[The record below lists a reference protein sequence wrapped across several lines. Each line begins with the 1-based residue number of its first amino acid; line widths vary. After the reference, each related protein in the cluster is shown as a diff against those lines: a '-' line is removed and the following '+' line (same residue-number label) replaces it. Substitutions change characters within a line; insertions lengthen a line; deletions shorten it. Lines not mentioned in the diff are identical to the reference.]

1 MFILAFVSLA
11 AYAQSLTVTGKVI
24 DSEGYEV
31 IGSSVTIKGVA
42 GVGTVTDVNGNYT
55 LKVNDASKDVLVFSY
70 VGMTPQEVK
79 VNNRSVINVTLQA
92 DAVLLED
99 VVVIG
104 YAAVPRRDLTGSV
117 TSVSSKELSK
127 VPVSDVTQA
136 LTGRMAGVMVQQSEG
151 TPGASISVR
160 VRGGISITQS
170 NEPLYIIDGF
180 PSEDGMSTLDPA
192 EIETIDVLKDAS
204 AAAVY
209 GARAANGVVIIT
221 TKKGKMGKPVIN
233 FSAKVG
239 FVTKANYK
247 EVYDGDGYM
256 KYREDWYKTATY
268 GMNPETGRYEAYQ
281 TGTIKPGYYDRPDR
295 LPADVSIEDWR
306 NYSVNAEGQSDLGI
320 YADRVLTQT
329 DQLIRDNFL
338 AARTYDWYNSAYQTG
353 INQDYNASVS
363 GAGEKMNY
371 YMSVGYLRN
380 EGVIRGTEYQAIRA
394 NMKLTTNITCLLYTS
409 PSPRDCS

>member
-31 IGSSVTIKGVA
+31 IGGSVTIKGVA

-170 NEPLYIIDGF
+170 NEPLYV
-180 PSEDGMSTLDPA
+180 SS
-192 EIETIDVLKDAS
+192 
-204 AAAVY
+204 
-209 GARAANGVVIIT
+209 VI
-221 TKKGKMGKPVIN
+221 
-233 FSAKVG
+233 
-239 FVTKANYK
+239 
-247 EVYDGDGYM
+247 
-256 KYREDWYKTATY
+256 
-268 GMNPETGRYEAYQ
+268 
-281 TGTIKPGYYDRPDR
+281 
-295 LPADVSIEDWR
+295 
-306 NYSVNAEGQSDLGI
+306 
-320 YADRVLTQT
+320 
-329 DQLIRDNFL
+329 
-338 AARTYDWYNSAYQTG
+338 
-353 INQDYNASVS
+353 
-363 GAGEKMNY
+363 
-371 YMSVGYLRN
+371 
-380 EGVIRGTEYQAIRA
+380 
-394 NMKLTTNITCLLYTS
+394 
-409 PSPRDCS
+409 

>member
-1 MFILAFVSLA
+1 
-11 AYAQSLTVTGKVI
+11 
-24 DSEGYEV
+24 
-31 IGSSVTIKGVA
+31 
-42 GVGTVTDVNGNYT
+42 
-55 LKVNDASKDVLVFSY
+55 
-70 VGMTPQEVK
+70 
-79 VNNRSVINVTLQA
+79 
-92 DAVLLED
+92 
-99 VVVIG
+99 
-104 YAAVPRRDLTGSV
+104 
-117 TSVSSKELSK
+117 
-127 VPVSDVTQA
+127 
-136 LTGRMAGVMVQQSEG
+136 
-151 TPGASISVR
+151 
-160 VRGGISITQS
+160 
-170 NEPLYIIDGF
+170 
-180 PSEDGMSTLDPA
+180 
-192 EIETIDVLKDAS
+192 
-204 AAAVY
+204 
-209 GARAANGVVIIT
+209 
-221 TKKGKMGKPVIN
+221 MGKPVIN

-371 YMSVGYLRN
+371 YMSVAIFVMKGSF
-380 EGVIRGTEYQAIRA
+380 GVLNT
-394 NMKLTTNITCLLYTS
+394 K
-409 PSPRDCS
+409 PSVPI